1 MAQSA
6 FDKMKEDTT
15 QRKGGP
21 RESRK
26 LMESQ
31 SLGTAGMEKGIR
43 LFTDYWA
50 FTNLAS
56 RFNGDVVMAYEAA
69 KKDTV
74 EEAGRIA
81 ENLFPTKGNRATFRK
96 AVRKFCD
103 DSFSM
108 LFAMVLME
116 GQLDRDY
123 TAHVE
128 SALSQ
133 RAKNLMSFI
142 RDFEDM
148 KSPERMRERV
158 LSTIGIFK
166 DEFPPVLRQQL
177 EKFEAGVRKGSY
189 DDTLAQISKAYME
202 TKIGEQKGFEAYF
215 FINYRENAFFDII
228 TLAMENSS
236 MGMIKKDDMLA
247 MFRRESPEQVFLFP
261 SLFVPIYGADEFMRL
276 RAGKVVADIP
286 IDESLRAVL
295 SEQEMWKDVPIRPAE
310 QIIPPL
316 GNVARLIREM
326 PSANVDAV
334 SKAEANTLPPNE
346 MKSFIFRRMA
356 ERKISPVLD
365 VIPSGCSIGE
375 RDRIRANASTRTVQY
390 GVNDTFPEMNMGS
403 GISIMFHHLSDRMK
417 FVNKMENALGY
428 TDGAGIYL
436 FPYYSRM
443 PTRDLNAYL
452 LFNVGRHEWGHISM
466 GSFEYTAGKVPKI
479 DLFAPLGKDASYEE
493 RYEEKGKEN
502 IAQLQEFINNV
513 MHSVDV
519 ELGKREN
526 GKATLREIYKTID
539 DTIKSHYKKEVH
551 SKNPYIEKFYK
562 YFGTELYRHIDNVI
576 DDYRIDR
583 SFYDGKG
590 RDDILY
596 EMGVAETDKLRKV
609 YRVSTYLRA
618 MNRAVLMHEQFKEDP
633 KKSNAVETLFL
644 RAMLDEKSFS
654 ELVGPSVDPLFR
666 DICEIA
672 MSEVYKGA
680 DTPRRAN
687 EVMCA
692 SMEFMALAMIFDD
705 AIKPPKVV
713 RQGKK
718 GEKGEGGGGGKEEKN
733 EGGQQGGTPKEDL
746 NGDNKDKKEGGGKG
760 DKKGDKGDK
769 DEDEDE
775 SQGDSPVDKD
785 QNGNVN
791 INKDDKKI
799 EGREK
804 EVENLNAAE
813 KHGYETIEV
822 RAEKVEMFKQFF
834 RDLRIDR
841 MVIKAELGKRGARV
855 DVDELVKFMY
865 RKGAREP
872 TFLEKK
878 VMETDVGSHLEA
890 RPIDIYIGVDTS
902 GSMTGDSGRMKNSKI
917 ISLEMLAGYN
927 EVAGEM
933 RAANIRLHLISVATE
948 GDHIAIRDWDA
959 TKGLMV
965 EKKGES
971 YAVSYKFSEINGA
984 TDLPAMISQFQ
995 SFVEEIKKNTIGEI
1009 IRGRNALNPS
1019 VMIMYITDFGDNAGD
1034 LEGVVSATKQFG
1046 TFAMKYRADSKTV
1059 NYISNDAGIATL
1071 FVVPDEHS
1079 DSDDI
1084 MGAVERA
1091 TSGAVVKF
1099 TGQNEKDV
1107 LDKMNALRPVLE
1119 GLRASNVTEKAEK

>member
-6 FDKMKEDTT
+6 FDVMKEEPT

-21 RESRK
+21 RERK
-26 LMESQ
+26 RLMES
-31 SLGTAGMEKGIR
+31 SGLGTAGMEKGVR
-43 LFTDYWA
+43 LFTDYGA
-50 FTNLAS
+50 FTDFAS
-56 RFNGDVVMAYEAA
+56 RFNGDVVTAYEAA
-69 KKDTV
+69 KQGTV

-81 ENLFPTKGNRATFRK
+81 EDLFPTKGNRATFGK

-116 GQLDRDY
+116 GQLDRNY

-158 LSTIGIFK
+158 ISTIGTFK
-166 DEFPPVLRQQL
+166 DEFPFALMQQL
-177 EKFEAGVRKGSY
+177 DKFEAGVRKGAY
-189 DDTLAQISKAYME
+189 DDMLAQISKAYME
-202 TKIGEQKGFEAYF
+202 TRMGEQKGFEAYF

-228 TLAMENSS
+228 TLAMENSA

-286 IDESLRAVL
+286 IDDGLRAVL
-295 SEQEMWKDVPIRPAE
+295 SEQEMWKDIPIRPAE
-310 QIIPPL
+310 QVIPPL
-316 GNVARLIREM
+316 GNVAQLIRDM

-334 SKAEANTLPPNE
+334 SRAEANTLPPQE

-365 VIPSGCSIGE
+365 VVPSGCSIGE

-390 GVNDTFPEMNMGS
+390 GVNDTFPEMDMGI

-417 FVNKMENALGY
+417 FVNRMENALGY

-466 GSFEYTAGKVPKI
+466 GSFEYTAGNVPKI
-479 DLFAPLGKDASYEE
+479 DLFAPLERDASYAK

-502 IAQLQEFINNV
+502 IAQLQEFINGI
-513 MHSVDV
+513 MRSVDA
-519 ELGKREN
+519 ELSKREN

-539 DTIKSHYKKEVH
+539 GTIKSHYKKEEH
-551 SKNPYIEKFYK
+551 SKNPYIKRFYE

-590 RDDILY
+590 RDEILY
-596 EMGVAETDKLRKV
+596 EMGVAETDKLRKI

-618 MNRAVLMHEQFKEDP
+618 MNRAVSMHEQFKEEP
-633 KKSNAVETLFL
+633 NKSNAVDTLFL
-644 RAMLDEKSFS
+644 RTILDEKSFS

-680 DTPRRAN
+680 DTPRRVN

-713 RQGKK
+713 RQKKKGEGGEKGGEK
-718 GEKGEGGGGGKEEKN
+718 GEKGEGE
-733 EGGQQGGTPKEDL
+733 QQGGTPKEDL
-746 NGDNKDKKEGGGKG
+746 DKEKGEKEKGGKG
-760 DKKGDKGDK
+760 DKKGDKGD
-769 DEDEDE
+769 EDEG
-775 SQGDSPVDKD
+775 QGDSLIDKD
-785 QNGNVN
+785 QDGNVN
-791 INKDDKKI
+791 INKDDKKV

-841 MVIKAELGKRGARV
+841 MVIITELGKRGARV

-865 RKGAREP
+865 RKGAREA

-902 GSMTGDSGRMKNSKI
+902 GSMTGDSGRMKNSKR

-927 EVAGEM
+927 EVAAEM
-933 RAANIRLHLISVATE
+933 RSANIRLHLISVATE

-965 EKKGES
+965 EKKGDFYS
-971 YAVSYKFSEINGA
+971 ISYKFSEINGA
-984 TDLPAMISQFQ
+984 TDLPAMITQFQ

-1034 LEGVVSATKQFG
+1034 LEGVVSATRQFG
-1046 TFAMKYRADSKTV
+1046 TFARKYRADSKTV

-1099 TGQNEKDV
+1099 TGENERDV

-1119 GLRASNVTEKAEK
+1119 GLRASNVAEKAEK